1 MNIGH
6 LVSTQSGGCMG
17 ACWEPEMAN
26 RDFLIP
32 LRTKHPGNHRQLR
45 HEQFQLL
52 NWPCS
57 KLRLTVPARDY
68 GTTIIFG
75 ASGASHRTWIAL
87 AYDL

>member
-1 MNIGH
+1 
-6 LVSTQSGGCMG
+6 MG

-32 LRTKHPGNHRQLR
+32 LRTKHPSSHRQLR

-52 NWPCS
+52 KTVELAML